1 MLASQLPPEPRRLIA
16 AFATA
21 VVSALAVMAAV
32 AYLVAPAKV
41 ALAVEVATAS
51 SVHVPANKILLYGKA
66 SDYRRRPL
74 ANIRISVSKPGQ
86 TTTTL
91 VSGRDGTFRKMTAL
105 KAGRYVLTVSRRSSG
120 KTRTARSGIRFARGR
135 AYRITVRLVR
145 SGGLTM
151 LPIRAY

>member
-1 MLASQLPPEPRRLIA
+1 MFRSGSPRDPRRFIA
-16 AFATA
+16 TFATA
-21 VVSALAVMAAV
+21 LMSALAVLAAV

-41 ALAVEVATAS
+41 ALAVEVAVAS
-51 SVHVPANKILLYGKA
+51 SVRVPANRVLIYGSA
-66 SDYRRRPL
+66 SDSRRRPL
-74 ANIRISVSKPGQ
+74 ANIRISVRKPRQ
-86 TTTTL
+86 TTVTL

-120 KTRTARSGIRFARGR
+120 KTRTARATITFARGR

-145 SGGLTM
+145 TGGLTM